1 MHNIFHSICAG
12 NNTLKT
18 LIKSIY
24 IHFRHY
30 SKHYCSKKIKN
41 NPFAIFFIKISP
53 S

>member
-1 MHNIFHSICAG
+1 MHNIFHSICEG

-30 SKHYCSKKIKN
+30 SKHYCFCRTALLYTARSMRI
-41 NPFAIFFIKISP
+41 
-53 S
+53 